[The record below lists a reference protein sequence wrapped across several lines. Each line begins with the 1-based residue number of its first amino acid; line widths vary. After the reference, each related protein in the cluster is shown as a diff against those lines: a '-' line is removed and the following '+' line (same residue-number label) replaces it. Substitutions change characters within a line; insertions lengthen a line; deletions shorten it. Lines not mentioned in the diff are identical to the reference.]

1 MPRPTDINPK
11 TGKRYDYVPPEK
23 RGREKD
29 AELEAINQQ
38 IALLE
43 RQQMV
48 LEARERFMPFVKFT
62 SPDAED
68 PNDVKKSRYKNAR
81 HHDAIARVL
90 EEVGKGQ
97 IPFLI
102 LCMPPRHGKEIADD
116 EPVVTPDGWRRHGD
130 LRPGDYVFH
139 PSGRPTKVLAV
150 AQPNTEKVRVRFS
163 NGASVRCHPNHEWTV
178 FDRACGEWR
187 TLEARQMAERALRNG
202 PETGRG
208 GRWTLQL
215 PDTAAI
221 QFSDNE
227 LPLDPYVLGAWLGDG
242 TEGGSIIAHD
252 GKDSEV
258 VDAIAAA
265 GFAVSKRYVQP
276 RTGVH
281 YARFGRSGLT
291 QALRAAGVFT
301 DKHIPESYLRASVQQ
316 RLELLAGL
324 VDTDGHVEAR
334 TGRVRFSTCSEKL
347 RDGVYDLATT
357 LGFRPYVA
365 AVDPAL
371 SSSGIQ
377 GCKTT
382 WQVGF
387 QPTVALPTRVPRKRT
402 ANFAVR
408 RRIGVVAVEPCE
420 PASGRCIQVDSPDGL
435 YLVGRA
441 CLPTHNSELVSRRF
455 PAWFAGR
462 HPEQNVVVSTY
473 NDDFAMDFGAE
484 VRSIMGS
491 PQFKQVFP
499 EVRLRRGGNAK
510 DRLQTAQGG
519 LMVFVGRG
527 GSLTGRGGHVLIVDD
542 LIKDDKEASSQAIR
556 DQAWNWLTK
565 VAMTRRMG
573 KKLVIMTFTRW
584 HSDDPIG
591 RLTDPENPHYSEK
604 LARKI
609 KIINLPAIAEENDP
623 LGRAPGDPLWPD
635 GPDRFDLDFLHEQQD
650 LDPLGFAALYQQRP
664 SVADGVLFRRE
675 NIRTYRPEDLPSELR
690 IYAASDHAVGTKQ
703 RNDCTVL
710 LTAGVDRQNNIY
722 LLDCWWDKKPTDVV
736 VEAMLEVTRHQK
748 PLLWWAEQ
756 GHITKSIGPFLRKRM
771 QETETYINIRE
782 VTPVAD
788 KEQRAQ
794 SIAARVGMGK
804 VYFPKNAVWAEK
816 AINEMLA
823 FPNGLHDDFVDALA
837 YIGLGLTSQVPA
849 NAPKK
854 AAETPK
860 FGTLGWV
867 KWSSKWREQQ
877 DAAKAAGGF

>member
-23 RGREKD
+23 RGREQEE
-29 AELEAINQQ
+29 ELKAINQQ

-90 EEVGKGQ
+90 EEVEKGQ

-102 LCMPPRHGKEIADD
+102 LCMPPRHGK
-116 EPVVTPDGWRRHGD
+116 
-130 LRPGDYVFH
+130 
-139 PSGRPTKVLAV
+139 
-150 AQPNTEKVRVRFS
+150 
-163 NGASVRCHPNHEWTV
+163 
-178 FDRACGEWR
+178 
-187 TLEARQMAERALRNG
+187 
-202 PETGRG
+202 
-208 GRWTLQL
+208 
-215 PDTAAI
+215 
-221 QFSDNE
+221 
-227 LPLDPYVLGAWLGDG
+227 
-242 TEGGSIIAHD
+242 
-252 GKDSEV
+252 
-258 VDAIAAA
+258 
-265 GFAVSKRYVQP
+265 
-276 RTGVH
+276 
-281 YARFGRSGLT
+281 
-291 QALRAAGVFT
+291 
-301 DKHIPESYLRASVQQ
+301 
-316 RLELLAGL
+316 
-324 VDTDGHVEAR
+324 
-334 TGRVRFSTCSEKL
+334 
-347 RDGVYDLATT
+347 
-357 LGFRPYVA
+357 
-365 AVDPAL
+365 
-371 SSSGIQ
+371 
-377 GCKTT
+377 
-382 WQVGF
+382 
-387 QPTVALPTRVPRKRT
+387 
-402 ANFAVR
+402 
-408 RRIGVVAVEPCE
+408 
-420 PASGRCIQVDSPDGL
+420 
-435 YLVGRA
+435 
-441 CLPTHNSELVSRRF
+441 SELVSRRF

-499 EVRLRRGGNAK
+499 EVKLRRGGNAK

-542 LIKDDKEASSQAIR
+542 LIKDDKEASSQAVR

-591 RLTDPENPHYSEK
+591 RLTDPENPHYSKK

-623 LGRAPGDPLWPD
+623 LGRAPGEALWPD

-722 LLDCWWDKKPTDVV
+722 LLDCWWDKKTTDVV
-736 VEAMLEVTRHQK
+736 VEAMLEVARHQK

-867 KWSSKWREQQ
+867 KWASKWREQQ
-877 DAAKAAGGF
+877 EAAKAAGGF